1 MNKILYVKS
10 YIRLIG
16 GDMLKTFTAII
27 DRQRDIER
35 LQEMKGYI
43 DARIRALESQQP
55 EDEPS
60 EPSRKSEVVA
70 SVTYRLEKVKCG
82 KKGCNKCPHG
92 PYWYAY
98 WKENGK
104 TKSKYIG
111 KTLKIKE

>member
-1 MNKILYVKS
+1 
-10 YIRLIG
+10 
-16 GDMLKTFTAII
+16 MLKTFTAMI

-35 LQEMKGYI
+35 LREMKDYI

-55 EDEPS
+55 EDGPS
-60 EPSRKSEVVA
+60 GKREVVA
-70 SVTYRLEKVKCG
+70 SVTYRLEKVRCG
-82 KKGCNKCPHG
+82 KKGCKKCPHG

>member
-1 MNKILYVKS
+1 
-10 YIRLIG
+10 
-16 GDMLKTFTAII
+16 MLKTFTAII

-35 LQEMKGYI
+35 LREMKDYI
-43 DARIRALESQQP
+43 DARIRALESQQA

-60 EPSRKSEVVA
+60 IKREVVREVVA

-82 KKGCNKCPHG
+82 KKGCKKCPHG